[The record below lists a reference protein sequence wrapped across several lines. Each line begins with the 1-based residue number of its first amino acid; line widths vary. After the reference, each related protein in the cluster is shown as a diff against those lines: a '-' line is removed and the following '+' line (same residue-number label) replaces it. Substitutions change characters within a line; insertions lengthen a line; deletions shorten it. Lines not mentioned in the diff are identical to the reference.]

1 MTLSRASN
9 SFILTLVFYVHTSY
23 RTHSAKVHVSS
34 GEFVQGALAER
45 VRKHAAQRRWYL
57 AVAKSDGARTEDGF
71 LWRSVGVAESGDGF
85 GDDEERKDDGKLLP
99 KVAEEEGCHN
109 GGKGRSA
116 VESF

>member
-1 MTLSRASN
+1 MRRKGGGISPLQSPT
-9 SFILTLVFYVHTSY
+9 
-23 RTHSAKVHVSS
+23 
-34 GEFVQGALAER
+34 EQG
-45 VRKHAAQRRWYL
+45 
-57 AVAKSDGARTEDGF
+57 TEDGF

>member
-109 GGKGRSA
+109 RGKGRSD